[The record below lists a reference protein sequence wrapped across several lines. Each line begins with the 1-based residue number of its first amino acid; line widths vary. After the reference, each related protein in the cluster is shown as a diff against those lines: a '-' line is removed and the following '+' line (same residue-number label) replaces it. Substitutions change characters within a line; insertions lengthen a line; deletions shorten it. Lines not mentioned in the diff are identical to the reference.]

1 MLREILSI
9 SGRPGLFKLLSHT
22 KGSIIVESL
31 TDGRRTPVYA
41 SDRVVS
47 LAEVAIYTTEQEKPL
62 GEVLDLIYKH
72 TEGKEVD
79 LKALGTNKESLYAF
93 FEKVLPSYD
102 KHRVYPTDV
111 KKVVTWYNLLVKNG
125 FDRFVETKEEKESTG
140 NNEQGT
146 NE

>member
-9 SGRPGLFKLLSHT
+9 SGRPGLFKLLSHS
-22 KGSIIVESL
+22 KGSIIVEAL

-79 LKALGTNKESLYAF
+79 LKAVGANKESLYTF
-93 FEKVLPSYD
+93 FGEVLPSYD
-102 KHRVYPTDV
+102 RDRVYPTDV

-125 FDRFVETKEEKESTG
+125 FDHFVATEEEKK
-140 NNEQGT
+140 NNEEAKSN